1 MNNKP
6 KRVKTIMAIVKK
18 DFTEMFRYKD
28 WIIPIFIWPLI
39 FPLLY
44 IFSSM
49 GLAGPDGSSL
59 GNFKELTGTDNYM
72 AFLMVG
78 TMIYM
83 WVNLTMW
90 NYGTFLRNEQRK
102 GTLESVWLCP
112 INKFDLLIGGAG
124 ASIMMGMIYLGIA
137 LVEYQL
143 IYGVHFYG
151 NLFLWILLF
160 LSVIPGVVGIGM
172 VFASLVLWLKEVN
185 VAVMLARGLVMI
197 FCGISFPIEVMPSWM
212 EVISKIFPFTFA
224 IDAAR
229 DVMVKGIPFLDVLP
243 KILICLLIGAFYITL
258 GRIIFSKVERKVK
271 NEGSL
276 ERF

>member
-1 MNNKP
+1 MDIKP
-6 KRVKTIMAIVKK
+6 KRFKTIAAMAKK

-44 IFSSM
+44 ILSSV
-49 GLAGPDGSSL
+49 GLAGPDGGGL
-59 GNFKELTGTDNYM
+59 TNFKALTGTDDYI
-72 AFLMVG
+72 AFLTVG

-90 NYGTFLRNEQRK
+90 NYGTFLRNEQKK

-112 INKFDLLIGGAG
+112 INRFDLLIGGASG
-124 ASIMMGMIYLGIA
+124 SILMGFVYLSIS
-137 LVEYQL
+137 LIEYQL
-143 IYGVHFYG
+143 VYGVHFYG
-151 NLFLWILLF
+151 NILIFGMLFI
-160 LSVIPGVVGIGM
+160 SVIPGVVGIGM

-185 VAVMLARGLVMI
+185 VAVNLARGLVMI

-212 EVISKIFPFTFA
+212 ENLSKLFPFTFA

-229 DVMVKGIPFLDVLP
+229 DIMVRGLPLSDVYI
-243 KILICLLIGAFYITL
+243 KILTCVFIGFFYMII
-258 GRIIFSKVERKVK
+258 GRIIFYRIETKVK

-276 ERF
+276 DRF